1 MISIATKKELRMVLP
16 EWSAAMLLA
25 SSPLILLF
33 LGIIF
38 EATSPYNFSSLEL
51 SILLLALGCSW
62 LATAVF
68 GKENTHGTAELM
80 YSLPL
85 SRKQVCLRKAG
96 IAFLALGSSVTIFIV
111 CTILARNWQP
121 SEGGRFLASSYEKAG
136 CIVFLITFGPGL
148 LFSAFFR
155 SFHEAFW
162 LTILTPL
169 SIIAT
174 IGYITVERFKD
185 NTDAL
190 FIGSLSFYGILA
202 AILALVSLIRW
213 QATGRATQNIV
224 FRLPQWVAKTSQGKR
239 ATRPNRSMLTML
251 ILKELRIHQIS
262 IAITFTFSTIYAAF
276 IYITNAN
283 EWKSLISLDDATML
297 RSFWLLVPASIG
309 ASAISEE
316 RAMGVSAWQSTLPA
330 STRLQWFIKLST
342 ALVLGLILG
351 GVAPLPLDYYF
362 LSRAD
367 MVDTSRQIT
376 ALQYLNLFLITWFGP
391 VVATLIGFFA
401 SSYCRNLLQS
411 LLLTA
416 AISLMLSIQMII
428 LTGRYIES
436 YSFEPWLLIGLVML
450 ITIAPILVYRS
461 FKNYASPSHLSPVAW
476 FILGMGI
483 VTTLSTFVIS
493 SLAFSRFWDDW
504 SPKPAIVQREAAPIV
519 EGKIILHQWGFT
531 ILNSQGRLFRLSE
544 WPGRTSQERVLAAHP
559 IGPEKTWKSVIPT
572 TKRYFAITTTGEFWS
587 FAPEKTDTRAI
598 NNEAPPLRFESD
610 IPWKEL
616 HHYTPSKPF
625 KGNKYLLALKTDG
638 SLYQAELSQQSELVT
653 PWRLLPIEQRFST
666 IKPVDTNH
674 WVAITLGGQ
683 LAMIGGDPMNL
694 LTIPLERDDSDPAL
708 YPVTIVDSSTDWHTI
723 YQHRDAIALPASGY
737 PLSETESFNSSS
749 NWRDVSPMIFE
760 KTDGSIWAPQW
771 LATTYLGQFS
781 ADAPLDRR
789 LVEISKNDWLVTTR
803 AKRTIFSPSSQ
814 TAIRKDQS
822 LWNVNR
828 RYHFNRRHLSIL
840 PHLNV
845 ETIDSNSL
853 SERTDWV
860 SIERFFSEN
869 TTVGLTENDILW
881 TWGRPLEELIPMKN
895 QHQNYIRLL
904 PHPQTPRPIF
914 DMRNGKS
921 L

>member
-1 MISIATKKELRMVLP
+1 
-16 EWSAAMLLA
+16 MLLA

-169 SIIAT
+169 SIVAT
-174 IGYITVERFKD
+174 IGYITVEHFKD
-185 NTDAL
+185 HTDAL
-190 FIGSLSFYGILA
+190 FIGSLSFYGILT
-202 AILALVSLIRW
+202 AILAFVALFQW

-224 FRLPQWVAKTSQGKR
+224 FRLPQWIAKKSKVTNAPITK
-239 ATRPNRSMLTML
+239 RSMLTML
-251 ILKELRIHQIS
+251 ILKELRIHQLS
-262 IAITFTFSTIYAAF
+262 IAIAIAFSAIYAAF
-276 IYITNAN
+276 IYIAN
-283 EWKSLISLDDATML
+283 TSEWKSLISLDTATML
-297 RSFWLLVPASIG
+297 RAFWLLVPASIG
-309 ASAISEE
+309 ASAIAEE

-342 ALVLGLILG
+342 ALGLGILLG

-367 MVDTSRQIT
+367 LVNTSYQMV
-376 ALQYLNLFLITWFGP
+376 ALQNLNLFLITWLGP
-391 VVATLIGFFA
+391 IAATLIGFFA
-401 SSYCRNLLQS
+401 SSFCRNLVQS

-416 AISLMLSIQMII
+416 AISLMLAIQMII
-428 LTGRYIES
+428 LSERYIKS
-436 YSFEPWLLIGLVML
+436 YSFEPSHLIGLVML
-450 ITIAPILVYRS
+450 ITIAPILLYRS
-461 FKNYASPSHLSPVAW
+461 FKNYASPCHVSTAAL
-476 FILGMGI
+476 FTLGMGI
-483 VTTLSTFVIS
+483 VTTLSTFAIS

-504 SPKPAIVQREAAPIV
+504 SPTPAIVQREAAPIV
-519 EGKIILHQWGFT
+519 EGKIMLHRWGFT
-531 ILNSQGRLFRLSE
+531 ILNSQGRLFRLSD
-544 WPGRTSQERVLAAHP
+544 WPRETSRERVLDAHP
-559 IGPEKTWKSVIPT
+559 IGPEKTWKSVFPT
-572 TKRYFAITTTGEFWS
+572 TKRYFAITTTGELWS
-587 FAPEKTDTRAI
+587 FAPEKTNTRAI
-598 NNEAPPLRFESD
+598 HNEAPPLRFESD

-616 HHYTPSKPF
+616 HHYTDSKPF
-625 KGNKYLLALKTDG
+625 RGKKYLLALKTDG
-638 SLYQAELSQQSELVT
+638 SLHQAEFSQPSELMT
-653 PWRLLPIEQRFST
+653 PWKPLPIELRLST
-666 IKPVDTNH
+666 IKPVDANQ
-674 WVAITLGGQ
+674 WIAITLGGQ
-683 LAMIGGDPMNL
+683 LVMIGGDPMNL
-694 LTIPLERDDSDPAL
+694 LTIPQERDDSDPAP
-708 YPVTIVDSSTDWHTI
+708 YPVTIVDSSTDWHAI
-723 YQHRDAIALPASGY
+723 HQHDDAISLPASGY
-737 PLSETESFNSSS
+737 PLSKTEPFNPSSE
-749 NWRDVSPMIFE
+749 RTDVSAMIFE

-781 ADAPLDRR
+781 ADSPLDRS
-789 LVEISKNDWLVTTR
+789 LVEISENDWLVTTR

-814 TAIRKDQS
+814 TAIRNDQS
-822 LWNVNR
+822 LWSVNR
-828 RYHFNRRHLSIL
+828 RYQFNRRHVSIL
-840 PHLNV
+840 PHLIV
-845 ETIDSNSL
+845 ATIESTPL

-860 SIERFFSEN
+860 SVERFFIES
-869 TTVGLTENDILW
+869 TSVGLTKNDILW
-881 TWGRPLEELIPMKN
+881 TWGRPLEELIPMEN
-895 QHQNYIRLL
+895 QRQTSLRLL
-904 PHPQTPRPIF
+904 PYSQTPRPFF
-914 DMRNGKS
+914 DMRNGKP